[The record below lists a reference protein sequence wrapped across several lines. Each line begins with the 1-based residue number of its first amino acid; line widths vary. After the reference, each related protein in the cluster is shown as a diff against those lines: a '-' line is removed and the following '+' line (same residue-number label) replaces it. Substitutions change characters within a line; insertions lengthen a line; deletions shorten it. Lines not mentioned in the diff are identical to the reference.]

1 MTLDSPGLLLA
12 RCPLCQTSAAV
23 SAQALAAGELWRCI
37 TCGQTWTAQRLE
49 TVAAYEAWVANRTNV
64 SDAAR

>member
-1 MTLDSPGLLLA
+1 MTGDSPGLPLA
-12 RCPLCQTSAAV
+12 RCPLCHTLAAV
-23 SAQALAAGELWRCI
+23 SAQALAAGELWRCV

-49 TVAAYEAWVANRTNV
+49 TVAAYEAWAANRTNV